1 MFVESHFAAL
11 ADIFLGLLENKQTK
25 KTFFLLTIFFIICF
39 RYCRDY
45 FDRGLRMSQV
55 MLPGSFFPDEING
68 NSATISSTGQ
78 LITKRAILL
87 QPGKQ
92 ERGKTESGVFTV
104 QIPQAACLD
113 RQIFPGRFLEGV
125 ATDAKRV
132 DRQRRRSSCGVGG
145 DKRTKSTGAFART
158 WPIR

>member
-1 MFVESHFAAL
+1 MSKS
-11 ADIFLGLLENKQTK
+11 G
-25 KTFFLLTIFFIICF
+25 
-39 RYCRDY
+39 DY

-87 QPGKQ
+87 QPG
-92 ERGKTESGVFTV
+92 
-104 QIPQAACLD
+104 CLFGSPN
-113 RQIFPGRFLEGV
+113 FPGRFLEGV